1 MSALLRAFHQAAATG
16 AAGGTTYD
24 TAELAGSLG
33 ALYARGRRAHPRLS
47 VSEAAFGR
55 FVARCANDTA
65 VRSLDALAAED
76 VYLACA
82 CAESVRGRRRCSRP
96 SKRR

>member
-1 MSALLRAFHQAAATG
+1 MNALLRAFHQAAATG

-33 ALYARGRRAHPRLS
+33 TLYARGRRAHPKLS

-55 FVARCANDTA
+55 FVARCANDKA
-65 VRSLDALAAED
+65 VR
-76 VYLACA
+76 
-82 CAESVRGRRRCSRP
+82 
-96 SKRR
+96 